1 MGEELQEIGL
11 EVLAGEEL
19 VGDGERTRLVQD
31 RMPHAR
37 CWGWFINH
45 YFLCLNRRL
54 PNRVFHTNND
64 FHKHMESSG

>member
-31 RMPHAR
+31 RMPHSR
-37 CWGWFINH
+37 CCWFFDH
-45 YFLCLNRRL
+45 FVL
-54 PNRVFHTNND
+54 V
-64 FHKHMESSG
+64 